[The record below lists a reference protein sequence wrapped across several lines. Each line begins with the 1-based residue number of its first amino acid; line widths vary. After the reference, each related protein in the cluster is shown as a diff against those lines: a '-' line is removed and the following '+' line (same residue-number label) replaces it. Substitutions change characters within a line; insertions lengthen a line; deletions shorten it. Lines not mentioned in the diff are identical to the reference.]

1 MKLATVTNGRGLKKV
16 IMENVKILK
25 SKNFNN
31 IFLLKFKCQGEL
43 KDEIDLNLKVKG
55 LNWHNK

>member
-55 LNWHNK
+55 LN